1 MALAAATQLVG
12 GARSALGR
20 LAARLGRDEFD
31 DWIRRG
37 AQITARVEETENRIH
52 VEQTRAG
59 RTQIQEQ
66 LTPVQ
71 TLQVTL
77 PTYFLY
83 HCHVVNDK
91 FNDF

>member
-20 LAARLGRDEFD
+20 LAARFGRDEFD

-59 RTQIQEQ
+59 RTKIQEQ
-66 LTPVQ
+66 LT
-71 TLQVTL
+71 
-77 PTYFLY
+77 
-83 HCHVVNDK
+83 
-91 FNDF
+91 